1 MKVNLPKFAIIIY
14 FIFNF
19 CNLNALENKILAK
32 VDNEIIT
39 TIDIFNEIKY
49 LSIIN
54 KDFNKLEKEKAF
66 EISKNSLIR
75 EKIKEIELKKN
86 FQSIEIDDQNLNRI
100 IAKYSKEIGF
110 SSYDEFK
117 KYIASNNLNLNTIK
131 TKIKIEA
138 LWNQLIIKKFFK
150 DVKIDQEKIKSELN
164 KNIFQTEFL
173 LYEIVFSVQN
183 RESLIEKVEAIINDV
198 KIKGF
203 ENAALIH
210 SVSDSANKGGK
221 LGWIKKSSLNSK
233 ILLEIEKSEIGKL
246 TEPITIPG
254 GFLILK
260 IKDKRN
266 SKEKLNLDK
275 ALKLIIDEK
284 TNEQLNQ
291 LSIIYFNKI
300 KKDIQINET

>member
-1 MKVNLPKFAIIIY
+1 M
-14 FIFNF
+14 
-19 CNLNALENKILAK
+19 
-32 VDNEIIT
+32 
-39 TIDIFNEIKY
+39 
-49 LSIIN
+49 
-54 KDFNKLEKEKAF
+54 
-66 EISKNSLIR
+66 
-75 EKIKEIELKKN
+75 
-86 FQSIEIDDQNLNRI
+86 
-100 IAKYSKEIGF
+100 
-110 SSYDEFK
+110 
-117 KYIASNNLNLNTIK
+117 NTIK

-138 LWNQLIIKKFFK
+138 LWNQLIVKKFLK
-150 DVKIDQEKIKSELN
+150 DIKIDQEKIKSELN
-164 KNIFQTEFL
+164 KNIYQTELL
-173 LYEIVFSVQN
+173 LYEIVFDVKSSKN
-183 RESLIEKVEAIINDV
+183 LTEKVETIKKDAE
-198 KIKGF
+198 IKGF

-210 SVSDSANKGGK
+210 SISSSANKGGK

-233 ILLEIEKSEIGKL
+233 ILSQIEKIEIGKL